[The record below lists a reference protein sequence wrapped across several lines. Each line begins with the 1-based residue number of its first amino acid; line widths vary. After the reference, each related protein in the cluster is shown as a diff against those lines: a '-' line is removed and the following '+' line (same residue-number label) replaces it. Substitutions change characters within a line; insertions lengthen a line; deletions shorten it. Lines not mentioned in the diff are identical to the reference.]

1 MRKIKFLIACSLSVL
16 LLASSCKRDG
26 AIDIDIDK
34 YPIDTY
40 KATEL
45 DKWIQA
51 NLTDPFNI
59 QVVYRFDRNLTDPS
73 RNVSPANISSVRPM
87 MQLMMT
93 TFMDPYINVGGL
105 PFAKEYFPKQWV
117 LFGSHSYNTDG
128 SIILGTMSNARTMTL
143 YGANVIDTTNGS
155 SMERLM
161 RTVHH
166 EFTHSINQR
175 IPIPPAF
182 ESVTPADYDPNWVSK
197 SEAAQRDL
205 GFISPYA
212 SSSYTEDFAEMLAH
226 IVALG
231 PVWYNNFLSAASATG
246 RAKIQAKEAILRE
259 YMLNNFG
266 VDVTALQTQVRKQL
280 KDFYHVT
287 DPADITLS
295 FPFQLFLGK
304 VNTITYN
311 PTAAH
316 YTTYGSS
323 AAFTTMLNNYSA
335 HMQTGGWFMDRLE
348 FIFTSSTAMSYR
360 VYFRQ
365 GATGTT
371 VYAAEWNFTYTVN
384 TSTGIVKFVKVVPES
399 STLNTNR
406 NLTGMMSGFE
416 TFMLPY
422 LTNRQFV
429 AAYLPTTLP
438 STNPLYRTFAG
449 FSVDGTSTNYFYGP
463 VTYR

>member
-26 AIDIDIDK
+26 ALDIDINK

-93 TFMDPYINVGGL
+93 TFMDPYIKVGGL

-231 PVWYNNFLSAASATG
+231 PVWYNNFLSAASASG

-266 VDVTALQTQVRKQL
+266 VDVTALQTEVRKQL

-304 VNTITYN
+304 VNTITVDH
-311 PTAAH
+311 TAAH

-323 AAFTTMLNNYSA
+323 TTFNNMYTAFRNGVTTAGRSVTNLVF
-335 HMQTGGWFMDRLE
+335 T
-348 FIFTSSTAMSYR
+348 FTSSTAMTLR
-360 VYFRQ
+360 VNYTNPTS
-365 GATGTT
+365 GAALSAD
-371 VYAAEWNFTYTVN
+371 YDFNYTVN
-384 TSTGIVKFVKVVPES
+384 SANGLTVFTKKLPEGTTTAHNNGQTSFLLPS
-399 STLNTNR
+399 
-406 NLTGMMSGFE
+406 FE
-416 TFMLPY
+416 AYILPY
-422 LTNRQFV
+422 LTGRQFV
-429 AAYLPTTLP
+429 ASYLPTGITP
-438 STNPLYRTFAG
+438 TNPLYRTFAG
-449 FSVDGTSTNYFYGP
+449 FSVNGVSTNYFYGP